1 MNSFFSRE
9 ELYKL
14 GLKNFGDNVLISKK
28 ASIYNAENVYIGN
41 NVRIDDFCI
50 LSGNIKIGS
59 YVHIS
64 AYVGL
69 FAGDEGIEINDF
81 VSISSRCVI
90 YAISDDYSGN
100 AMANPMVDDKYRN
113 IYGGKVILEKH
124 SILGTGTTVLP
135 SVRVKVGTAIGAC
148 SLIKNDCD
156 EWSIYVGCPAVKI
169 KNRSK
174 NILELEKQ
182 MLIDKLKSID

>member
-182 MLIDKLKSID
+182 MLIDKLKNID

>member
-28 ASIYNAENVYIGN
+28 ASIYNADNISIGS

-69 FAGDEGIEINDF
+69 FAGNDGIEINDF
-81 VSISSRCVI
+81 VAISSRCVI

-100 AMANPMVDDKYRN
+100 SMTNPMVDDKYRN
-113 IYGGKVILEKH
+113 VYGGKVILEKH

-135 SVRVKVGTAIGAC
+135 NVRVKIGTAIGAC
-148 SLIKNDCD
+148 SLINNDCD

-174 NILELEKQ
+174 KILELEKQ
-182 MLIDKLKSID
+182 MFIDKLENIK